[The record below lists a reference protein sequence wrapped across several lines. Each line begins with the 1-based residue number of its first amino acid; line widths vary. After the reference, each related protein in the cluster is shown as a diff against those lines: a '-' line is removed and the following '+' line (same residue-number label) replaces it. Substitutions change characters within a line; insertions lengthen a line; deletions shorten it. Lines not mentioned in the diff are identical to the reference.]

1 MTVGASSSAG
11 ATTESLSTP
20 SPAAT
25 RTTFPQSAKP
35 VVPAAAPQ
43 PQPTPPKTDPVDFVV
58 MEAVRISQRD
68 ASARSG
74 ASEMLRWTSRRRT
87 VIEQARDRLQT
98 GDELDVAT
106 RAQALALVEQALAVG
121 LLF

>member
-11 ATTESLSTP
+11 AATDSPSAP

-25 RTTFPQSAKP
+25 RATFPQSAKP
-35 VVPAAAPQ
+35 TPPAAEQKPS
-43 PQPTPPKTDPVDFVV
+43 PPKTDPADFVFV
-58 MEAVRISQRD
+58 EAVRISQTD

-74 ASEMLRWTSRRRT
+74 ALEMLRWTSRRRA
-87 VIEQARDRLQT
+87 VIEQARDRLQA
-98 GDELDVAT
+98 DAELQPET
-106 RAQALALVEQALAVG
+106 RAQALALVEQALDIG